1 MKYIRN
7 AQAVRK
13 FLTVTSTHAL
23 VTSQECHIHMPVRF
37 PDRGLGEIGIN
48 NRCYG
53 LFPLIMD
60 DGNYMVF
67 NFNAIC
73 DLNPYKFSQTVIDDE
88 EYYVFSFAKDSV
100 VIKNLNVVRVDTLI
114 QNVMDEFVF
123 KGKIPWYADYDKD
136 VVRLFSTALTHA
148 DNRIVSSLQL
158 FQMLTSSVCRLK
170 SDVTKYVRDNDKK
183 GSVEFQSVGIS
194 NIYHSVQSPINK
206 ITGSY
211 MREGVI
217 SALNTR
223 SKKIGKIEKILR
235 S

>member
-1 MKYIRN
+1 MIYIRN

-13 FLTVTSTHAL
+13 FLTVTPTHAL

-37 PDRGLGEIGIN
+37 PERDLGEIGID

-53 LFPLIMD
+53 LFPLIMA

-73 DLNPYKFSQTVIDDE
+73 DLNPYKFSQTTIDDE
-88 EYYVFSFAKDSV
+88 DYYVLSFQKDTV

-114 QNVMDEFVF
+114 QKAMDEFVF
-123 KGKIPWYADYDKD
+123 KGKLPWYVDYDKD
-136 VVRLFSTALTHA
+136 VTKLFSTAMTHA
-148 DNRIVSSLQL
+148 DNRIVSSNQL
-158 FQMLTSSVCRLK
+158 FEMLTSAVCRLK
-170 SDVTKYVRDNDKK
+170 TDITKPIRDNDKK
-183 GSVEFQSVGIS
+183 GGAAFQSVGIS
-194 NIYHSVQSPINK
+194 NIYYSVKSPINK

-211 MREGVI
+211 TREGII
-217 SALNTR
+217 SSLNTR
-223 SKKIGKIEKILR
+223 SKKVGKIERILR